1 MKNDV
6 DKKYGEGTY
15 DEVIALEKR
24 GVDLEHDDDYPEH
37 LRQAFW
43 FLEKQDQVCYEAT
56 KYIKYAKYEIFEV
69 TLSLIKSL
77 LPEED

>member
-43 FLEKQDQVCYEAT
+43 FLEKQD
-56 KYIKYAKYEIFEV
+56 KYVMRRQNISSMQNMKY
-69 TLSLIKSL
+69 LR
-77 LPEED
+77 